1 MKKAVIGIVQS
12 RFEAETVVNHLR
24 RMGFATNDISLLMPN
39 KQGIRDFSH
48 EHSTKAPE
56 GAAAG
61 AGTGGILGGTLGLLA
76 GIGALAIPGVGP
88 FIAAGPLLGALS
100 GIAAGATVGG
110 IAGSLIGMGIPEY
123 EAKLYEGK
131 IAGGSNLLIA
141 VHVENSDEQKRA
153 TEALKQAGAEQVS
166 TTGEASVP
174 KTERSSDY
182 QRR

>member
-12 RFEAETVVNHLR
+12 RTQAETVVDRLR
-24 RMGFATNDISLLMPN
+24 VAGFSLTDVSLLMPD
-39 KQGIRDFSH
+39 KKGERDFAH
-48 EHSTKAPE
+48 EHNTKAPE

-76 GIGALAIPGVGP
+76 GIGALAIPGIGP

-100 GIAAGATVGG
+100 GVAMGAAVGG

-131 IAGGSNLLIA
+131 VQGGNLLLA
-141 VHVENSDEQKRA
+141 VHVESPDEQKRA
-153 TEALKQAGAEQVS
+153 TEALKEAGAEQVS
-166 TTGEASVP
+166 TAGEASPP
-174 KTERSSDY
+174 KTQRSEHL
-182 QRR
+182 RH